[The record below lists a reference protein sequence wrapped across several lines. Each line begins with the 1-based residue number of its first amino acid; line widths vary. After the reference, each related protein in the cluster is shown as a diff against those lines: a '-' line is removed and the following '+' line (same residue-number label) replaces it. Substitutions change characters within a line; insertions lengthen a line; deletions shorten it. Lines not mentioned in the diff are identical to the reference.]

1 MNGQKQKFSELKKQA
16 REAMAG
22 RCGTLVGATAINLF
36 LTFSCSLIP
45 TLIFSGTTLY
55 DIIFLNLTLFLFS
68 LLLSLFQAGYLKICL
83 STLRGEPISVGDML
97 YAFYHHPD
105 QYVLMFLIING
116 ISSVIALISSIP
128 GFQYLSSPSAE
139 LTLGTALSIDAELSS
154 LMNVY
159 VYKLIGS
166 LVSTLV
172 LVPFSLSTFVM
183 NDAPGI
189 GPIQA
194 IRQSFVLMKKNF
206 FRYILLLLSF
216 LGLEILASCSCAIG
230 FLWVMPYMQ
239 ITMAAFYQERKRLF
253 SYVYFKILN
262 SRADSALDSVEFL
275 CFFSVLL
282 LCDFACDECELLGQ
296 TWNCYDFYFS
306 EQLLDL
312 TLALCGVAGYAD
324 EEAALHIIDL
334 QQVQFLLAP
343 AHHDVSAFVLCA
355 VYNIGNNGTCGREFS
370 CSASVEHGIS
380 KNISMHKYCVKHIIY
395 AVKRALLAHQ
405 ERSYHCI
412 ESISN
417 PAACCKK
424 FDGHAKLFGIFH
436 ICRCD
441 LCNSFCIN
449 ILVIQEFSIC
459 QRGKN
464 GNLTAC
470 VLSFHISGRISLC
483 VAFFLSLFQ
492 NSIEISAFCDHL
504 IQHIVSSSVQNSADL
519 IDLICGKRTVDG
531 TNDRDSTA
539 TACLEKEV
547 DLFLFC
553 NFHKLRTV
561 LGNQSFI

>member
-83 STLRGEPISVGDML
+83 STLRREPISVGDML

-166 LVSTLV
+166 LV
-172 LVPFSLSTFVM
+172 
-183 NDAPGI
+183 
-189 GPIQA
+189 QA

-239 ITMAAFYQERKRLF
+239 ITMAAFYQERKDVLYPA
-253 SYVYFKILN
+253 SEPVGYDT
-262 SRADSALDSVEFL
+262 DSFGS
-275 CFFSVLL
+275 
-282 LCDFACDECELLGQ
+282 G
-296 TWNCYDFYFS
+296 T
-306 EQLLDL
+306 DL
-312 TLALCGVAGYAD
+312 
-324 EEAALHIIDL
+324 
-334 QQVQFLLAP
+334 
-343 AHHDVSAFVLCA
+343 
-355 VYNIGNNGTCGREFS
+355 
-370 CSASVEHGIS
+370 
-380 KNISMHKYCVKHIIY
+380 
-395 AVKRALLAHQ
+395 
-405 ERSYHCI
+405 
-412 ESISN
+412 
-417 PAACCKK
+417 
-424 FDGHAKLFGIFH
+424 
-436 ICRCD
+436 
-441 LCNSFCIN
+441 
-449 ILVIQEFSIC
+449 
-459 QRGKN
+459 
-464 GNLTAC
+464 
-470 VLSFHISGRISLC
+470 
-483 VAFFLSLFQ
+483 
-492 NSIEISAFCDHL
+492 
-504 IQHIVSSSVQNSADL
+504 
-519 IDLICGKRTVDG
+519 
-531 TNDRDSTA
+531 
-539 TACLEKEV
+539 
-547 DLFLFC
+547 
-553 NFHKLRTV
+553 
-561 LGNQSFI
+561 

>member
-172 LVPFSLSTFVM
+172 LVPFSLAM
-183 NDAPGI
+183 
-189 GPIQA
+189 
-194 IRQSFVLMKKNF
+194 MKKNF

-239 ITMAAFYQERKRLF
+239 ITMAAFYQERKDVLYPA
-253 SYVYFKILN
+253 SEPVGYDT
-262 SRADSALDSVEFL
+262 DSFGS
-275 CFFSVLL
+275 
-282 LCDFACDECELLGQ
+282 G
-296 TWNCYDFYFS
+296 T
-306 EQLLDL
+306 DL
-312 TLALCGVAGYAD
+312 
-324 EEAALHIIDL
+324 
-334 QQVQFLLAP
+334 
-343 AHHDVSAFVLCA
+343 
-355 VYNIGNNGTCGREFS
+355 
-370 CSASVEHGIS
+370 
-380 KNISMHKYCVKHIIY
+380 
-395 AVKRALLAHQ
+395 
-405 ERSYHCI
+405 
-412 ESISN
+412 
-417 PAACCKK
+417 
-424 FDGHAKLFGIFH
+424 
-436 ICRCD
+436 
-441 LCNSFCIN
+441 
-449 ILVIQEFSIC
+449 
-459 QRGKN
+459 
-464 GNLTAC
+464 
-470 VLSFHISGRISLC
+470 
-483 VAFFLSLFQ
+483 
-492 NSIEISAFCDHL
+492 
-504 IQHIVSSSVQNSADL
+504 
-519 IDLICGKRTVDG
+519 
-531 TNDRDSTA
+531 
-539 TACLEKEV
+539 
-547 DLFLFC
+547 
-553 NFHKLRTV
+553 
-561 LGNQSFI
+561 

>member
-139 LTLGTALSIDAELSS
+139 LTLGTALSIEAELSS

-159 VYKLIGS
+159 
-166 LVSTLV
+166 VSTLV

-194 IRQSFVLMKKNF
+194 IRQSFAMMKKNF

-216 LGLEILASCSCAIG
+216 LGLEILSSCSCVTG

-239 ITMAAFYQERKRLF
+239 ITMAAFYQERKD
-253 SYVYFKILN
+253 ILYPA
-262 SRADSALDSVEFL
+262 SEPVGYDTDSFGS
-275 CFFSVLL
+275 
-282 LCDFACDECELLGQ
+282 G
-296 TWNCYDFYFS
+296 T
-306 EQLLDL
+306 DL
-312 TLALCGVAGYAD
+312 
-324 EEAALHIIDL
+324 
-334 QQVQFLLAP
+334 
-343 AHHDVSAFVLCA
+343 
-355 VYNIGNNGTCGREFS
+355 
-370 CSASVEHGIS
+370 
-380 KNISMHKYCVKHIIY
+380 
-395 AVKRALLAHQ
+395 
-405 ERSYHCI
+405 
-412 ESISN
+412 
-417 PAACCKK
+417 
-424 FDGHAKLFGIFH
+424 
-436 ICRCD
+436 
-441 LCNSFCIN
+441 
-449 ILVIQEFSIC
+449 
-459 QRGKN
+459 
-464 GNLTAC
+464 
-470 VLSFHISGRISLC
+470 
-483 VAFFLSLFQ
+483 
-492 NSIEISAFCDHL
+492 
-504 IQHIVSSSVQNSADL
+504 
-519 IDLICGKRTVDG
+519 
-531 TNDRDSTA
+531 
-539 TACLEKEV
+539 
-547 DLFLFC
+547 
-553 NFHKLRTV
+553 
-561 LGNQSFI
+561 